1 MREGWE
7 LKKLGEV
14 CEKITRGISPKYI
27 EKNGTLVLNQK
38 CVRDHKINFDLARL
52 HDENVKSISN
62 DKFLRVGDV
71 LVNST
76 GEGTLGRVAQVR
88 DLPEEKVTV
97 DSHVSIVRPLDSKFY
112 LDFFG
117 WAMVYIES
125 EIEESGAGA
134 SGQTEL
140 ARTILEN
147 NFSIAYPK
155 SLPEQQR
162 IVAILDEAFAAIA
175 KAKANAEQNL
185 KNAKEL
191 FESYLQAVFEKKGK
205 GWETK
210 TVQEIAKVINGYAFS
225 SNDFQ
230 STNSIKSVKITN
242 VGVKEFVEESENYL
256 PEKFRE
262 TFKEFQVREGDIV
275 IALTRTIISAG
286 LKVAVIPKS
295 YDGALIN
302 QRVAA
307 MTPKE
312 KLVNQEFLYFFLC
325 SKAVEKY
332 VLEHVN
338 TLMQPN
344 LSINDLKIM
353 PVNLPSLQEQQTI
366 VRQLDALRA
375 ETQRLEAVYQQKLVD
390 LEELKKSILQKAF
403 AGELNTEVEVR

>member
-7 LKKLGEV
+7 IKKLGDIATVSSGNSAPQKKELFEDGIFPFIRTSDV
-14 CEKITRGISPKYI
+14 GQIRKGFISSCVDYLNKEGIKGLKLYKKGTILFPKSGASTFLNHRVMMEIDSYVSSHLATIKGNNSIT
-27 EKNGTLVLNQK
+27 
-38 CVRDHKINFDLARL
+38 D
-52 HDENVKSISN
+52 
-62 DKFLRVGDV
+62 DKFLLYFLTTID
-71 LVNST
+71 
-76 GEGTLGRVAQVR
+76 AR
-88 DLPEEKVTV
+88 DLMQ
-97 DSHVSIVRPLDSKFY
+97 D
-112 LDFFG
+112 
-117 WAMVYIES
+117 
-125 EIEESGAGA
+125 
-134 SGQTEL
+134 
-140 ARTILEN
+140 
-147 NFSIAYPK
+147 IAYPSLK
-155 SLPEQQR
+155 TSEISLIPIPLPPLPEQQR
-162 IVAILDEAFAAIA
+162 IVAILEECFAALE

-191 FESYLQAVFEKKGK
+191 FESYLQGVFEKKGE
-205 GWETK
+205 GWEVK
-210 TVQEIAKVINGYAFS
+210 TIQEITKVINGYAFS

-262 TFKEFQVREGDIV
+262 TLKEFQVREGDIV

-295 YDGALIN
+295 YDGAFIN

-344 LSINDLKIM
+344 LSINDLKKM
-353 PVNLPSLQEQQTI
+353 PVYLPSLEDQQTI

-375 ETQRLEAVYQQKLVD
+375 ETQKLEAVYQQKLAD

-403 AGELNTEVEVR
+403 AGELTDKSIAS